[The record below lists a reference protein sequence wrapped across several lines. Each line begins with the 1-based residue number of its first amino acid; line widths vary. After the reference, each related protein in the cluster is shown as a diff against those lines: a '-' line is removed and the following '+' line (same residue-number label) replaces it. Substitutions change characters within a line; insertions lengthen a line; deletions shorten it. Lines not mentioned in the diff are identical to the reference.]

1 MQQKILHTIIVI
13 FFFSI
18 ASAQESSLDSTGK
31 VLDEVVVTGTRTENK
46 TSNLPLP
53 IQVISSKSIQLS
65 GSQKLIDILQM
76 QSGLVIANNPLGTAL
91 QGYPNPFGNGIQ
103 MQGLDPAYTLI
114 LVDGEPLTGRNA
126 GIINLGRIAIGNIKQ
141 VEILK
146 GPATSLYGSDAL
158 AGVINVITEEPKNNS
173 LHFQTY
179 YASNNTLGLT
189 AASDI
194 KKNKTSFQLFANR
207 YSSDGYDLDKNIYG
221 KTMDPFVDY
230 SFNAKMIYDINAK
243 NKFTVSARYFSDKQ
257 FNNYVIYPE
266 QEPQIVK
273 GNTIETDKSL
283 YSRWQHTV
291 NDKLN
296 YFTSLYTTSYSNN
309 AAVFLQKNDS
319 LYEEIKLTQFLLK
332 PEIQVNIGKNP
343 AALLV
348 AGAGYNFETV
358 NSTRYGTPKQLNSW
372 YIFTQKQIQWKE
384 KTNIIV
390 GARFDKN
397 SLYAAQLSPKMA
409 VAYKVNPDFI
419 IKGSVGAGF
428 KAPDFRQQFLDFSN
442 SLIGYTLIGANEL
455 GNGLLKL
462 KKTGQIDNSVDINP
476 YLNGV
481 ELLPEKSI
489 GLNLGFDY
497 TLNNNSV
504 FKVNLFRNDISN
516 LIETYNL
523 PFVKINNQAIY
534 SYMNVSKVFT
544 EGMEFNFSHHFNE
557 NFSLYGGY
565 QYLVAKDKNVLR
577 KIKGKE
583 IYRRDPVTNIT
594 SLVTKNEYKG
604 LFNRSRNTANLR
616 LQYHNLSHEAFVF
629 ITAKY
634 RGHYGFSGLNNF
646 QNGNDILDDDREF
659 VKGFVLINATISKQF
674 TNRWEAQTGVE
685 NILNYTNKLQMP
697 NMFGRSYFVNLN
709 FKLKKQK
716 L

>member
-1 MQQKILHTIIVI
+1 
-13 FFFSI
+13 
-18 ASAQESSLDSTGK
+18 
-31 VLDEVVVTGTRTENK
+31 
-46 TSNLPLP
+46 
-53 IQVISSKSIQLS
+53 
-65 GSQKLIDILQM
+65 
-76 QSGLVIANNPLGTAL
+76 
-91 QGYPNPFGNGIQ
+91 
-103 MQGLDPAYTLI
+103 
-114 LVDGEPLTGRNA
+114 
-126 GIINLGRIAIGNIKQ
+126 
-141 VEILK
+141 
-146 GPATSLYGSDAL
+146 
-158 AGVINVITEEPKNNS
+158 
-173 LHFQTY
+173 
-179 YASNNTLGLT
+179 
-189 AASDI
+189 
-194 KKNKTSFQLFANR
+194 
-207 YSSDGYDLDKNIYG
+207 YG
-221 KTMDPFVDY
+221 KTVDPFVDY

-257 FNNYVIYPE
+257 FNNYVIYPG

-273 GNTIETDKSL
+273 GNTIENDKSL
-283 YSRWQHTV
+283 YTRWQHKV

-296 YFTSLYTTSYSNN
+296 YFTSVYATSYSNN

-332 PEIQVNIGKNP
+332 PEVQVNMGKNP

-358 NSTRYGTPKQLNSW
+358 NSTRYGTPRQLNSF
-372 YIFTQKQIQWKE
+372 YVFAQKQMQWKE

-397 SLYAAQLSPKMA
+397 SLYPAQLSPKMA

-442 SLIGYTLIGANEL
+442 SLIGYSLIGANEL

-489 GLNLGFDY
+489 GINLGFDY

-504 FKVNLFRNDISN
+504 FKINFFRNDISN

-523 PFVKINNQAIY
+523 PFNKLNNQSIY
-534 SYMNVSKVFT
+534 SYINVNKVFT
-544 EGMEFNFSHHFNE
+544 EGMEINLSHHFSKNL
-557 NFSLYGGY
+557 SLYGGY

-577 KIKGKE
+577 KIKEGAMYK
-583 IYRRDPVTNIT
+583 RDPVTNVT
-594 SLVTKNEYKG
+594 SLVTKKEYKG

-616 LQYHNLSHEAFVF
+616 LQYNNILYKANAF

-634 RGHYGFSGLNNF
+634 RGKYGFNGLNGF
-646 QNGNDILDDDREF
+646 YNGNDILDDDRKF
-659 VKGFVLINATISKQF
+659 VKGFVLVNATISKQF
-674 TNRWEAQTGVE
+674 TNRWEAQTGIE

-697 NMFGRSYFVNLN
+697 NMFGRSYFINVN
-709 FKLKKQK
+709 FKLEKQK